1 MALPR
6 FQKFWLGPAWI
17 ALGIARLAVL
27 LVPFRHLGRFVGV
40 AAGVYAW
47 IPLATEAQCRRAEA
61 IGQVV
66 RRAAGYTPFD
76 ANCLAQA
83 LAARALLGLYH
94 IPYALFFGVAHDQL
108 AAGSRYTSGFALN
121 YSLQVRTDLGGGLEP
136 HSMAGGAA
144 QENTLTEQDV
154 VLSRGGKCRGVGDD
168 QCQSDH

>member
-1 MALPR
+1 MTFRLSRKVAAFLALPR

-27 LVPFRHLGRFVGV
+27 LVPFRHLGRFLGV

-76 ANCLAQA
+76 ANCFAQA
-83 LAARALLGLYH
+83 LAARALLGLYR
-94 IPYALFFGVAHDQL
+94 IPYALFFGVARDQL
-108 AAGSRYTSGFALN
+108 AAGLKAHAWVATGPVKVTGDESFSAFTVVGMYVPR
-121 YSLQVRTDLGGGLEP
+121 GLI
-136 HSMAGGAA
+136 
-144 QENTLTEQDV
+144 
-154 VLSRGGKCRGVGDD
+154 R
-168 QCQSDH
+168 